1 MSFDAQAFYEELDRH
16 FAAFDNAAT
25 EKFLLE
31 TLDNVENSVYLQ
43 AGCAC
48 CGDGDCNDE
57 GEKELTEAEKE
68 WIVSRSQG
76 MIAVLNELACF
87 YRGVS
92 RFDESLDTFA
102 RLKKEM
108 EDCGLTGTDNYA
120 LVTLNLAG
128 AHRLM
133 GKYDEALDA
142 FDEAGRILA
151 ANGQNDPYS
160 LSSLY
165 NNKGLVY
172 QDKKDFAQAAAH
184 FEKALELMPRTEEN
198 KAEVATA
205 LNNLA
210 MAAWNCGERE
220 KAEKALDE
228 AISIFKDL
236 DGGMNPHYAGA
247 LNTKAIFTYNNG
259 AYEEA
264 AKLFELAVE
273 KTKLVFGENREYAIG
288 CRNCSVA
295 WDKAGNAAKAKEYA
309 DKAAAAEK

>member
-1 MSFDAQAFYEELDRH
+1 MSFDAQAFYDELDRH
-16 FAAFDNAAT
+16 YAAFDNAAT

-31 TLDNVENSVYLQ
+31 ALENVENSVYLQ

-48 CGDGDCNDE
+48 CGDGDCGDGDTE
-57 GEKELTEAEKE
+57 ELNEAEKE
-68 WIVSRSQG
+68 WVVSRAQG
-76 MIAVLNELACF
+76 MIAILNELACF

-92 RFDESLDTFA
+92 RFDECIDAFT

-108 EDCGLTGTDNYA
+108 EDCDLTGTDNYA

-133 GKYDEALDA
+133 GKYDEALAA

-151 ANGQNDPYS
+151 ANGKNDPYS

-172 QDKKDFAQAAAH
+172 QDKRDFAQAVAH

-198 KAEVATA
+198 RAEVATA

-210 MAAWNCGERE
+210 MAAWNSGDRA
-220 KAEKALDE
+220 KAEASLDKAID
-228 AISIFKDL
+228 IFKDL

-247 LNTKAIFTYNNG
+247 LNTKAIFTFNKGDY
-259 AYEEA
+259 A
-264 AKLFELAVE
+264 AAAALFEQAVE
-273 KTKLVFGENREYAIG
+273 KTKLVFGENREYVIG
-288 CRNCSVA
+288 CRNCAAA
-295 WDKAGNAAKAKEYA
+295 WEKAGNEEKAKEYRA
-309 DKAAAAEK
+309 KTMDN